1 LQASRTTPGCWLSPS
16 QPSAVTVTDR
26 MVECRISH
34 VDAEM
39 LQPRAAGWGEY
50 LLAVEET
57 RSAAH
62 FDTARSILGVPGLIV
77 NGEPITRG
85 RNS

>member
-1 LQASRTTPGCWLSPS
+1 MPKCRLSPA

-26 MVECRISH
+26 VIERRISH

-39 LQPRAAGWGEY
+39 LQPRAAGWDEY
-50 LLAVEET
+50 LLAVEAN
-57 RSAAH
+57 RSVAH
-62 FDTARSILGVPGLIV
+62 FDTARSILGMGRLIV